1 MKALNSVP
9 VLLALAVIGGAPN
22 LAAAAKYDG
31 SAAMMC
37 AAILV
42 HECTAGAVCQARAAE
57 SVNLPTLF
65 RVDVKGMRIHN
76 SETNRE
82 SPIKT
87 VEHAKGK
94 LLMSGHQGEHAW
106 IVIVNETTGRMTGTV
121 AADGEGYVIFG
132 QCALP

>member
-1 MKALNSVP
+1 MA
-9 VLLALAVIGGAPN
+9 G
-22 LAAAAKYDG
+22 KYDG

-37 AAILV
+37 ATVLV
-42 HECTAGAVCQARAAE
+42 QECAAGAMCQTHAAE

-87 VEHAKGK
+87 VEHANGK
-94 LLMSGHQGEHAW
+94 LLMSGYQAERAW
-106 IVIVNETTGRMTGTV
+106 VVIVNETTGRMSGV
-121 AADGEGYVIFG
+121 VSADGEGYVMYG
-132 QCALP
+132 NCALP

>member
-1 MKALNSVP
+1 MKMINSVSML
-9 VLLALAVIGGAPN
+9 VAAAAMCGAPN

-37 AAILV
+37 AAVLV
-42 HECTAGAVCQARAAE
+42 HECTAGAMCQTHAAE

-76 SETNRE
+76 AETNRE

-87 VEHAKGK
+87 VEHAAGK
-94 LLMSGHQGEHAW
+94 LLMSGHQAARAW
-106 IVIVNETTGRMTGTV
+106 VVIVNETTGRMSGV
-121 AADGEGYVIFG
+121 VSADGEGYVMFG
-132 QCALP
+132 NCALP

>member
-1 MKALNSVP
+1 MKAMKSVSM
-9 VLLALAVIGGAPN
+9 LLAVAAIGCAPN
-22 LAAAAKYDG
+22 CAMAGKYDG

-37 AAILV
+37 AAVLV
-42 HECTAGAVCQARAAE
+42 HECSAGAMCQTHAAE

-76 SETNRE
+76 AETNRE

-87 VEHAKGK
+87 AEHAGGK
-94 LLMSGHQGEHAW
+94 LLMSGHQAERAW
-106 IVIVNETTGRMTGTV
+106 VVIVNETTGRMSGV
-121 AADGEGYVIFG
+121 VSADAEGYVMFG